1 MSYLP
6 FDLIDLDDKTRS
18 VMIDE
23 LLHDIENDSIYF
35 SPRLSDFGKTRYS
48 ALLQSAFTE
57 DPS

>member
-1 MSYLP
+1 MP